1 MATPLVETSSFTDIL
16 SPSVKD
22 QINYFVL
29 SDIENDNNR

>member
-1 MATPLVETSSFTDIL
+1 MATPLVETNFFTDIL

-22 QINYFVL
+22 QINAFVL